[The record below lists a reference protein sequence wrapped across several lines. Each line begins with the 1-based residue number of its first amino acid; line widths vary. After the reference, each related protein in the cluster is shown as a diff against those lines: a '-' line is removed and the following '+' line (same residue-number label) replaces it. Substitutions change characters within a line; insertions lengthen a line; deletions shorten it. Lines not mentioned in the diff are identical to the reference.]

1 MLIIGEVLS
10 SLCGTNGDAPAYNR
24 SYTRL
29 SIFMNDIYRNPTI
42 TPPVRIGITGL
53 PNLTNSMVPGGLYVL
68 VAETPAARFPLLAST
83 FSTALKDGRRCG
95 VILSGNPEH
104 FVQRM
109 ESLGGMSA
117 TRALMN
123 KQLQLFVTQEEFP
136 KKMFR
141 FGADTFVRELEQ
153 FDVTEGCYLVFDQA
167 DDLISLHDI
176 SLAQEQFDTLG
187 KWLMQ
192 RQVTALLVFLRV
204 TEADAAT
211 LNALMDGMNGI
222 VRLGADED
230 GLRLAFDYWQSPE
243 GTVAARNYQLATLVS
258 GQYEA
263 AVKTLAVPQISGA
276 VLGEETSASLEPQD
290 RQYFY
295 MDPDLGSLST
305 QVAGVW
311 QQVDTLVG
319 LMHATRTNREATVI
333 FCYGPNGNIRQ
344 LAEAAHTL
352 RINLGKHAQLIVQE
366 KNAALR
372 YQNEALLLRLGI
384 NMVIHRDVPRARLP
398 LLLDSVVGQ
407 VFSREVDVDFEAA
420 LASVTPPHVRGYLP
434 PARFVREVQ
443 TLLDR
448 SANLNIPF
456 VLGIGKP
463 IEGVAMI
470 DVLSTMHI
478 ARSGDLVTADNEFCY
493 VFLSAC
499 QQTVIL
505 STMERILG
513 VRTDT
518 LFQELRFQVVRD
530 EVGHDLSGLLHNT
543 ENNMVI
549 DYTSELASLAPP
561 SVEAVPL
568 APRPDESQRPWSQTS
583 TTSIADVK
591 FSTRSKSDISSDEFV
606 SQYRSS
612 TLGSTF
618 GKSEAPR
625 AKRNIPNIN

>member
-1 MLIIGEVLS
+1 
-10 SLCGTNGDAPAYNR
+10 
-24 SYTRL
+24 
-29 SIFMNDIYRNPTI
+29 MNDIYRNPAI
-42 TPPVRIGITGL
+42 TPPVRIGIAGL
-53 PNLTNSMVPGGLYVL
+53 PNLTNNMVPGGLYVL

-109 ESLGGMSA
+109 ESLGGVSA
-117 TRALMN
+117 TRALLN

-141 FGADTFVRELEQ
+141 FGADSFVRELEN
-153 FDVTEGCYLVFDQA
+153 FDITEGCYLVFDQA

-204 TEADAAT
+204 TETDAAT
-211 LNALMDGMNGI
+211 LNALMDGMTGI

-243 GTVAARNYQLATLVS
+243 GTVAARTYQVVTLVS

-263 AVKTLAVPQISGA
+263 AVKTAAVTQISGV
-276 VLGEETSASLEPQD
+276 VLGEEASVPLEPQD
-290 RQYFY
+290 RYYFY

-311 QQVDTLVG
+311 QHVDTLVG
-319 LMHATRTNREATVI
+319 LMHATRTKREAIVI
-333 FCYGPNGNIRQ
+333 FCYVPNGNIRQ
-344 LAEAAHTL
+344 LAEAVHTL

-366 KNAALR
+366 KNASLR

-384 NMVIHRDVPRARLP
+384 NMVIHRDVPQARLP

-420 LASVTPPHVRGYLP
+420 LASVTPPHIRGYLP
-434 PARFVREVQ
+434 PARFAREVQ

-448 SANLNIPF
+448 SAALNIPF

-463 IEGVAMI
+463 MDGVAMV
-470 DVLSTMHI
+470 DVLNTMRLG
-478 ARSGDLVTADNEFCY
+478 RSGDLVTADNDFCY

-505 STMERILG
+505 STMDRILG
-513 VRTDT
+513 APTDT
-518 LFQELRFQVVRD
+518 WFQELRFQVARD

-549 DYTSELASLAPP
+549 DYTSVLASLTPP
-561 SVEAVPL
+561 VVEAVQV
-568 APRPDESQRPWSQTS
+568 APDPDEVQGLWSQTS
-583 TTSIADVK
+583 TTSIEDVQ
-591 FSTRSKSDISSDEFV
+591 FSMQRQQQISSDEFV
-606 SQYRSS
+606 SQYRGS
-612 TLGSTF
+612 TTGSTF
-618 GKSEAPR
+618 GKSEVPR
-625 AKRNIPNIN
+625 AKRNIPNTY

>member
-1 MLIIGEVLS
+1 
-10 SLCGTNGDAPAYNR
+10 
-24 SYTRL
+24 
-29 SIFMNDIYRNPTI
+29 MNDIYRNPTI

-53 PNLTNSMVPGGLYVL
+53 PNLTNTMVPGGLYVL

-109 ESLGGMSA
+109 ESLGGVSA
-117 TRALMN
+117 TRALLN
-123 KQLQLFVTQEEFP
+123 KQLQLFVTQEEFS

-141 FGADTFVRELEQ
+141 FGADTFVRELEK
-153 FDVTEGCYLVFDQA
+153 FDVTEGSYLVFDQA
-167 DDLISLHDI
+167 DDLVSLHDI

-187 KWLMQ
+187 KWLMD

-204 TEADAAT
+204 TETDAAT
-211 LNALMDGMNGI
+211 LNALMDGMTGI
-222 VRLGADED
+222 MRLGTDGD

-243 GTVAARNYQLATLVS
+243 GTVAARTYQLVTLVS

-263 AVKTLAVPQISGA
+263 AVKTAAAAQIAGPI
-276 VLGEETSASLEPQD
+276 LGEETSVALEPKD
-290 RQYFY
+290 RRYYY

-305 QVAGVW
+305 QVTGVW
-311 QQVDTLVG
+311 QHVDNLVG

-333 FCYGPNGNIRQ
+333 FCYGPDGNIRQ
-344 LAEAAHTL
+344 MAEAAHTL

-366 KNAALR
+366 KNASLR
-372 YQNEALLLRLGI
+372 YQNEALLLRLGV
-384 NMVIHRDVPRARLP
+384 NMVIHRDVPQARLP

-407 VFSREVDVDFEAA
+407 VFSREVDIDFEAA
-420 LASVTPPHVRGYLP
+420 LASVTPPHVRGYFP

-448 SANLNIPF
+448 SAVLNIPF

-463 IEGVAMI
+463 TEGVAMI
-470 DVLSTMHI
+470 DVLTSMHI
-478 ARSGDLVTADNEFCY
+478 ARSGDLVTADHEFCY

-505 STMERILG
+505 STIERLLG
-513 VRTDT
+513 AHADT

-530 EVGHDLSGLLHNT
+530 EVGHDLSALLHNT

-561 SVEAVPL
+561 PVEVVPL
-568 APRPDESQRPWSQTS
+568 TPGPQVAQAPWSQASTS
-583 TTSIADVK
+583 STADVQL
-591 FSTRSKSDISSDEFV
+591 STRPQSDMSSDEFI

-612 TLGSTF
+612 TRGSTF
-618 GKSEAPR
+618 GKSEVPR
-625 AKRNIPNIN
+625 AKRSISNTN